1 MFGGTS
7 ERPSCPSPRPQSA
20 CQRPGSQSRTGV
32 DQIGRLPPLVGLV
45 RCPAFDLPCVCPL
58 PATFPPP
65 SATGNPVPVVPFRPR
80 RLARPRRLTPHTRQ
94 RPPLRVL
101 GPKSSSRRLGTG
113 RRPPPKRLSGP
124 PNQQA
129 GSWVSDLGSPVAGLL
144 HPAAEQ
150 GSLRFSRPAPGS
162 EESGC
167 SRAGSIPGTSPE
179 SVPTGPSCHRIEP
192 RRIFRRGCVQSRAP
206 TRGLS
211 RSAVRTLR
219 RSPPASSRVLSPG
232 PLPSCRCAPILPT
245 RARRAFSMWA
255 LDFRALLRCR
265 VRSAPHRC
273 R

>member
-1 MFGGTS
+1 MPCLRPPVCVSTPSDVSAAFGHRQSSTGRSRSVLVVLHDLDGLLHTPASVRLS
-7 ERPSCPSPRPQSA
+7 ESSDRSPRLEGLAP
-20 CQRPGSQSRTGV
+20 
-32 DQIGRLPPLVGLV
+32 VG
-45 RCPAFDLPCVCPL
+45 A
-58 PATFPPP
+58 
-65 SATGNPVPVVPFRPR
+65 PR
-80 RLARPRRLTPHTRQ
+80 RSGCLASPT
-94 RPPLRVL
+94 
-101 GPKSSSRRLGTG
+101 
-113 RRPPPKRLSGP
+113 
-124 PNQQA
+124 QQA
-129 GSWVSDLGSPVAGLL
+129 GSWIPDLGSPVAGLL